1 MKRLCMFVL
10 AVVLVPGVT
19 NSQTTTSPAEPSGQ
33 LAIGIDHLRNLEY
46 KEAIQQLQSWL
57 ETHPEDLRAHNYLGI
72 SILYQEM
79 FHRGVLESRVYGHGG
94 EVFKASKV
102 AVTPEFQQQLLTVL
116 AKAQS
121 IAELRLNSNPKD
133 KEALY
138 WGGVTHGTRAT
149 YHFTLRK
156 EYMPALHEAT
166 DALKLHRNLLELD
179 PDYVDGYLV
188 VGMNNYIVG
197 SLPWYI
203 KVMAS
208 LTGRH
213 GDRAEGIKQ
222 VKRVTEEGNYARED
236 ALLMLAVLYQ
246 REKMYRQ
253 ALEVY
258 EEMARAYPRNY
269 LLPCEVAALH
279 GSLNE
284 WSQSAEVY
292 DSVLQR
298 QRNGQAGYQ
307 LIPLARILYASGE
320 AHRRSD
326 QPEEA
331 LARYSEAGTL
341 TGGAPYTYLA
351 ELRAGDILV
360 HLRRKE
366 EAKTLYRHVA
376 EATPDSEE
384 GKAARQALKL
394 ISSN

>member
-1 MKRLCMFVL
+1 MKRLCLFVL
-10 AVVLVPGVT
+10 AVVLVPAVT
-19 NSQTTTSPAEPSGQ
+19 NSQTTPSPAEPSVSVD
-33 LAIGIDHLRNLEY
+33 IGIDHLRNLEY
-46 KEAIQQLQSWL
+46 EPAIQELQRWL
-57 ETHPEDLRAHNYLGI
+57 QTHPEDLRAHNYLGI

-79 FHRGVLESRVYGHGG
+79 FHRGVLESRVYGLGG

-102 AVTPEFQQQLLTVL
+102 AVTAEFQQKLLAVL

-121 IAELRLNSNPKD
+121 IADLRLKSDPMD

-138 WGGVTHGTRAT
+138 WGGVSHGTRAT

-166 DALKLHRNLLELD
+166 DALKLHRKLLELD
-179 PDYVDGYLV
+179 PNHVDAYLV

-208 LTGRH
+208 LTGRR
-213 GDRAEGIKQ
+213 GDRAEGMRQ

-236 ALLMLAVLYQ
+236 ARLMLAVLYQ

-258 EEMARAYPRNY
+258 EEMARAYARNY

-284 WSQSAEVY
+284 WPQAAEVY

-298 QRNGQAGYQ
+298 HRGGQDGYQ
-307 LIPLARILYASGE
+307 LIPLARILYTAGE
-320 AHRRSD
+320 AYERSGRT
-326 QPEEA
+326 EEA
-331 LARYSEAGTL
+331 LARYSEAGAL
-341 TGGAPYTYLA
+341 TDSVPYIYRA

-360 HLRRKE
+360 RLGRQK
-366 EAKTLYRHVA
+366 EAKAHYSRVA

-384 GKAARQALKL
+384 AKAARQALKQ
-394 ISSN
+394 ISAE